1 MYIVTPI
8 DQISTSKLCLFCT
21 VGGKPTQRVRMVKEG
36 EGRSE
41 AAFSKMRTCGVDRL
55 KGRLYTV
62 DLASLM
68 T

>member
-1 MYIVTPI
+1 M
-8 DQISTSKLCLFCT
+8 
-21 VGGKPTQRVRMVKEG
+21 VGGKPTQRVQMVKEG

-41 AAFSKMRTCGVDRL
+41 AVFSKMRTCGVNRL
-55 KGRLYTV
+55 EGQLDTV